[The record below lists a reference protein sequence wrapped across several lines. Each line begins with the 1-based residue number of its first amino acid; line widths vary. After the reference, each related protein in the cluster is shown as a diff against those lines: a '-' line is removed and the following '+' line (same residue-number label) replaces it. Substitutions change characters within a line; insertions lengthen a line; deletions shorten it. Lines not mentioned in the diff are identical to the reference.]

1 VKLAALFSG
10 GKDSTY
16 AIHLAEQMGH
26 DVDRLVTMVPKDPYA
41 MLFHTLNLDLM
52 PLHSESMGR
61 EISMVRTSGDERED
75 LAALKAEL
83 SGMDVE
89 GIVTGAIASDYQW
102 DRINGICEEIGL
114 RCFSPLWR
122 KEQEM
127 LLRDMVSAG
136 IRAIIVGTFV
146 EGMDRSWLGRELD
159 AGAIDELLLLRKKYS
174 INVSG
179 EGGEYESLAIGSPMH
194 SRPIK
199 VLESRIESDR
209 SSSRMFVTK
218 AVLS

>member
-1 VKLAALFSG
+1 
-10 GKDSTY
+10 
-16 AIHLAEQMGH
+16 MGH
-26 DVDRLVTMVPKDPYA
+26 DVDLLVTMVPKDPYA

-61 EISMVRTSGDERED
+61 EISLVRTSGDEKED
-75 LAALKAEL
+75 LAALKGEL

-102 DRINGICEEIGL
+102 DRINGICEEVGL

-122 KEQEM
+122 KDQEM
-127 LLRDMVSAG
+127 LMRDMVAAG
-136 IRAIIVGTFV
+136 IRAIVVGTFV
-146 EGMDRSWLGRELD
+146 EGMDERWLGRTLD
-159 AGAIDELLLLRKKYS
+159 AVAIDELVALRERYG

-194 SRPIK
+194 RRSIEILDSRK
-199 VLESRIESDR
+199 ESDR
-209 SSSRMFVTK
+209 SSSRMFVSK
-218 AVLS
+218 ARLL